1 MFGRIT
7 QHTIAQGFGRL
18 RGHLSGVYNHSK
30 HFASMM
36 DNAVQVGRRAYGVLK
51 PMLEDSATGKR
62 VSGGVNSALMSYDAL
77 KGDVLSSHDKAHSV
91 IGALRKAVPEIG
103 L

>member
-18 RGHLSGVYNHSK
+18 KGHLAGVYNHNK
-30 HFASMM
+30 HFASLM
-36 DNAVQVGRRAYGVLK
+36 DNAVQVGRRTYNVLR
-51 PMLEDSATGKR
+51 PMLEDTGM
-62 VSGGVNSALMSYDAL
+62 NNALMSYDQL
-77 KGDVLSSHDKAHSV
+77 KGDVLSTHDKAHSV

>member
-51 PMLEDSATGKR
+51 PMLEDTSTGKR
-62 VSGGVNSALMSYDAL
+62 VSGGVNSALMSYDQL
-77 KGDVLSSHDKAHSV
+77 KGDVLSTHDKAHSV